1 MAAMHLEEMKV
12 EKEKQTDVVASAK
25 ATAIHVEEEME
36 VQEEREAAVVMAAM
50 GVEELEE
57 IEKAKE
63 V

>member
-1 MAAMHLEEMKV
+1 MEM

-36 VQEEREAAVVMAAM
+36 VQEGREAVVVMAAM

-57 IEKAKE
+57 REKAKE